1 MVLKRFVDVLLSF
14 FALLFLSPVLA
25 GIALAVWLD
34 SGSPVLFHQLRVGMN
49 FRPFRIHKFRTMRV
63 QATGPML
70 TVAGDRRITSI
81 VRFLRLAKLDELPQ
95 LWNVLRG
102 EMSLVG
108 PRPEVPE
115 FVALFESRFRSVLI
129 VRPGIT
135 DPASIQFR
143 NEESVLFGSENP
155 QREYAER
162 ILPIKL
168 ELAEHYVRTQ
178 STSNDLVILLR
189 TAMAIVR
196 GDEQ

>member
-1 MVLKRFVDVLLSF
+1 MALKRFVDAMLSAI
-14 FALLFLSPVLA
+14 ALLFLSPFLA
-25 GIALAVWLD
+25 GIALAVWFD
-34 SGSPVLFHQLRVGMN
+34 SGSPVLFHQIRVGMD
-49 FRPFRIHKFRTMRV
+49 FRLFRIHKFRTMRV
-63 QATGPML
+63 QTTGPVL
-70 TVAGDRRITSI
+70 TVAGDGRITR
-81 VRFLRLAKLDELPQ
+81 VGQFLRLAKLDELPQ

-115 FVALFESRFRSVLI
+115 FVALFELRFRTLLR

-162 ILPIKL
+162 ILPAKL
-168 ELAEHYVRTQ
+168 ELAEHYVRTR
-178 STSNDLVILLR
+178 STSRDLVILLR
-189 TAMAIVR
+189 TAVAIVR
-196 GDEQ
+196 GNG